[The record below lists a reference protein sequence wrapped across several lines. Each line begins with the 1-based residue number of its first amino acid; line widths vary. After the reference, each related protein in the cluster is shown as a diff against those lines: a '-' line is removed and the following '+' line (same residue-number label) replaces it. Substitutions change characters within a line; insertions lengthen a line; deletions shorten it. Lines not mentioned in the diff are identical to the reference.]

1 MRPLPRYNSH
11 PHSHPR
17 GENRVEEALYQI
29 QRPADSA
36 PDSEL
41 GAAASFDDNVGGNAG
56 SVDPS
61 GFADNS
67 DGSGFTDAS
76 GLADALGPS
85 VASGIQTC
93 KRLS

>member
-1 MRPLPRYNSH
+1 MRPLPHYNNH
-11 PHSHPR
+11 PHGHPR
-17 GENRVEEALYQI
+17 SENRVEEALYQI

-36 PDSEL
+36 AESEP
-41 GAAASFDDNVGGNAG
+41 GAATSFDDNVGGNAG

-67 DGSGFTDAS
+67 DGSGFAVAS